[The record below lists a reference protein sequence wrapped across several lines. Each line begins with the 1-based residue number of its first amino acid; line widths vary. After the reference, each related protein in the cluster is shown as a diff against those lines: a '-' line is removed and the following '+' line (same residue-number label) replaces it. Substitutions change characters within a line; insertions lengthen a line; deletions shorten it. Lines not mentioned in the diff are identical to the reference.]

1 MKRLIAL
8 LGSALLFCT
17 FCMPAFAEVEVDPGY
32 DYDRFRGQNI
42 TLNVYN
48 WGEYISDGE
57 DDSMDV
63 IQEFEDL
70 TGIDVN
76 YTTFDTN
83 ETMYAK
89 IRSGGGNY
97 DVIIP
102 SDYMVGKMAN
112 EGMLEELDM

>member
-1 MKRLIAL
+1 M
-8 LGSALLFCT
+8 
-17 FCMPAFAEVEVDPGY
+17 
-32 DYDRFRGQNI
+32 
-42 TLNVYN
+42 YN

-102 SDYMVGKMAN
+102 SDYMVGRCV
-112 EGMLEELDM
+112 